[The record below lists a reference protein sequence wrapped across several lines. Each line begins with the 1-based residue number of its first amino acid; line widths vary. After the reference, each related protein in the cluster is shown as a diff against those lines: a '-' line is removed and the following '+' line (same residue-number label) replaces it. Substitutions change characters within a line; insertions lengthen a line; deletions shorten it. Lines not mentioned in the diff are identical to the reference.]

1 MDRGEWRT
9 NWVKAEH
16 TGRKFRAVFKC
27 GACGRISETATD
39 YCAFCGDAK
48 NGQKM
53 INQKQAVKE
62 IRKMMDIDGF
72 RDGDAVSRRAVIA
85 IIEAI

>member
-1 MDRGEWRT
+1 
-9 NWVKAEH
+9 
-16 TGRKFRAVFKC
+16 
-27 GACGRISETATD
+27 
-39 YCAFCGDAK
+39 
-48 NGQKM
+48 
-53 INQKQAVKE
+53 VKE